1 LPMAAMKPLEER
13 FLTYRRS
20 LEMVVACEEVARH
33 LPAFRRDLIDQLR
46 RASSSVSLNIAEG
59 AEEFSPKEKL
69 RIYRIARRSAQES
82 IAILDVADRVIPAG
96 PDTLRARNL
105 LNEVLG
111 LLTNTSIAL
120 ESRK

>member
-1 LPMAAMKPLEER
+1 
-13 FLTYRRS
+13 
-20 LEMVVACEEVARH
+20 MVVACEEVARH